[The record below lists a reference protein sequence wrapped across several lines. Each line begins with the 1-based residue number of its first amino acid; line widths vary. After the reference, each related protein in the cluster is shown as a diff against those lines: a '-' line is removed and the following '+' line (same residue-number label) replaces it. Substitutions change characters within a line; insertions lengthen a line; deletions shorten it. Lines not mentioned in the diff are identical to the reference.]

1 MPAQKVN
8 NVMDDATPDVTSDS
22 TVIETPVGKAHEVD
36 EQSPSS
42 VTALE
47 SGLTGVVS
55 RGPKADDLLGS
66 TASTPQTPVAG
77 EGVATMESANSG
89 GVDETLTP
97 GAARD
102 SARSISQLEEEGEI
116 AADYI
121 EELLDIT
128 DLDGDIDIDARDGR
142 AYLSVNSSKDS
153 NLRLLSKP
161 ETVNALQEL
170 TRIAVQAKTGVFSRL
185 ILDVGGSR
193 QAREAEL
200 GQLVDRAAERLEGG
214 AQSAALPAMSSY
226 ERKLVHDLVSEK
238 GLSSQSEGEG
248 SDRHTVISRA

>member
-1 MPAQKVN
+1 MSETIPPLTIAT
-8 NVMDDATPDVTSDS
+8 DAATD
-22 TVIETPVGKAHEVD
+22 A
-36 EQSPSS
+36 
-42 VTALE
+42 A
-47 SGLTGVVS
+47 
-55 RGPKADDLLGS
+55 ADDTTSNSPADRVVG
-66 TASTPQTPVAG
+66 A
-77 EGVATMESANSG
+77 EDGVADASG
-89 GVDETLTP
+89 SHDGVRTVT
-97 GAARD
+97 
-102 SARSISQLEEEGEI
+102 QLEEEGEI

-142 AYLSVNSSKDS
+142 AYLSVNSSLDS

-200 GQLVDRAAERLEGG
+200 AKLVERAAERIEGG
-214 AQSAALPAMSSY
+214 AESASLPAMSSY
-226 ERKLVHDLVSEK
+226 ERKLVHDLVAVR
-238 GLSSQSEGEG
+238 GFVSQSEGEG
-248 SDRHTVISRA
+248 SDRHTVITRA